1 MFMLHMPEYDVYT
14 PSNVERFNV
23 ERFAVKLI
31 LFFTLSEW
39 AVHRDQL

>member
-1 MFMLHMPEYDVYT
+1 MFMLDMPEYDVYT
-14 PSNVERFNV
+14 PSNV